1 MNAFA
6 REQMDEQTVAE
17 LRELLVSA
25 EPVPPGLIQRMETYL
40 AREVRRW
47 ASTSR
52 GEVLMFICIAY
63 VAVLFG
69 SRGQLGM
76 SSVLIGVFAA
86 VAYGIGIRWLLGET
100 AASEDSDG
108 SVVGSGV

>member
-17 LRELLVSA
+17 LRELLVSP
-25 EPVPPGLIQRMETYL
+25 EPVPPGLIQRMEAYL

-47 ASTSR
+47 ASTSP
-52 GEVLMFICIAY
+52 GEVLMFICIAF

-69 SRGQLGM
+69 SKGQLGM
-76 SSVLIGVFAA
+76 WSVLIGIFAA
-86 VAYGIGIRWLLGET
+86 VAYGYGIRWLLGEA
-100 AASEDSDG
+100 AASEDPDG
-108 SVVGSGV
+108 SAVGGGV